1 MADRKKNLALLDDI
15 LKETI
20 RSWFERVKS
29 NYVTVEE
36 SRQLGVEPEIK
47 YFEESGVYRIK
58 FSRAGELD
66 VTYGLGA
73 LDDGPVMLVESSV
86 NNKSDGFD
94 YDAFVERLREYYWR
108 SRNDKPWTESPFD
121 RFTHGD
127 LMPFE
132 PIMGESVL
140 LDTRKD
146 RADVIRVRFPVN
158 PRYEELLAKNRETFR
173 DLVANYCLHPLKRLY
188 AESYRER

>member
-1 MADRKKNLALLDDI
+1 MSDRSRSLALLDEI
-15 LKETI
+15 AKETI
-20 RSWFERVKS
+20 QSWFERVKT

-47 YFEESGVYRIK
+47 YFEEPGVYRIK
-58 FSRAGELD
+58 FARAGELD
-66 VTYGLGA
+66 VTYALGA
-73 LDDGPVMLVESSV
+73 RLEGDLLYVESSV

-94 YDAFVERLREYYWR
+94 YDAFVEKLRSYYWR
-108 SRNDKPWTESPFD
+108 SRNDKPWTEAPFD

-132 PIMGESVL
+132 PLMGESVL
-140 LDTRKD
+140 LDSRKD
-146 RADVIRVRFPVN
+146 RADVVRLLFPVN
-158 PRYEELLAKNRETFR
+158 PRHEDLLVQHRAVFR
-173 DLVANYCLHPLKRLY
+173 DLVEHYCLNPLKRLY